1 VRAVV
6 VAAAALALA
15 LAVPALASGLPP
27 PQVSGREWLVENG
40 VSGEVLLAHNARAPV
55 PIASLTKLMT
65 VLLTLEHAKLGSV
78 VTVSPEAAAVGESS
92 AGLVAGEKL
101 TVRQL
106 LEGALVASAN
116 DAADALGSYVGH
128 GSETRFVAMMN
139 ARARQLGLR
148 SSHYARP
155 DGLDAPGHVSSAR
168 DVTYLARLLMH
179 RPAFRRIVRLR
190 AATLPG
196 GRVLHTWNDLLYSY
210 PGIFGVK
217 TGHTS
222 AAGWNEVAAAHRD
235 GVSIYATLIGSPDRS
250 TRNRDLAKLLDWG
263 FAHYTRVR
271 PVVRGRVYA
280 EAKLGYGHHPL
291 ALVAARS
298 FPLVAR
304 VDRPLVRR
312 VVYPDTA
319 RLPVSRGQALGQV
332 RIYQEGRLIGV
343 VPLVAARSVAR
354 PGLAGRA
361 KWYAGRTLHHV
372 TGWFS

>member
-1 VRAVV
+1 
-6 VAAAALALA
+6 LALT
-15 LAVPALASGLPP
+15 VPALAAGPPP

-40 VSGEVLLAHNARAPV
+40 VTGEVLLAHDARARV

-65 VLLTLEHAKLGSV
+65 VLLTLEHAKLTDV
-78 VTVSPEAAAVGESS
+78 VTVSPQAAAVGESS

-106 LEGALVASAN
+106 LDAALVASAN
-116 DAADALGSYVGH
+116 DAADALASYVGH
-128 GSETRFVAMMN
+128 GSEPRFVAMMN
-139 ARARQLGLR
+139 ARARRLGLR
-148 SSHYARP
+148 SSHYVRP

-168 DVTYLARLLMH
+168 DVTFLARLLMH
-179 RPAFRRIVRLR
+179 RPAIRQIVRQR

-196 GRVLHTWNDLLYSY
+196 GRALHTWNDLLYSY

-222 AAGWNEVAAAHRD
+222 EAGWNQVAAARRG

-250 TRNRDLAKLLDWG
+250 TRNRDLGKLLDWG

-271 PVVRGRVYA
+271 PVVGGLRYA
-280 EAKLGYGHHPL
+280 EAKLGYGRHPV

-298 FPLVAR
+298 FRLVAR

-312 VVYPDTA
+312 VVYRDTA
-319 RLPVSRGQALGQV
+319 SLPVSRGQSLGQV
-332 RIYQEGRLIGV
+332 RIYQEGRLLGV
-343 VPLVAARSVAR
+343 VPLVAARSVTR

-361 KWYAGRTLHHV
+361 GWYAGRTLHHV
-372 TGWFS
+372 LGWFS

>member
-15 LAVPALASGLPP
+15 VPAFAAGPP
-27 PQVSGREWLVENG
+27 PAPQVSGREWLVENG
-40 VSGEVLLAHNARAPV
+40 TTGEVLLSHDAREPV

-65 VLLTLEHAKLGSV
+65 VLLTLEHAKLSSV

-116 DAADALGSYVGH
+116 DAADALGSYIGH

-148 SSHYARP
+148 SSHYVRP
-155 DGLDAPGHVSSAR
+155 DGLDAPGHVSSAH

-179 RPAFRRIVRLR
+179 RPAIRQIVRMR
-190 AATLPG
+190 TATLPG
-196 GRVLHTWNDLLYSY
+196 GRVLHTWNDLLFSY

-222 AAGWNEVAAAHRD
+222 EAGWNQVAAARRG
-235 GVSIYATLIGSPDRS
+235 GVSIYATLIGSPDRT

-263 FAHYTRVR
+263 FAHYERVR
-271 PVVRGRVYA
+271 PVLPGKTYA
-280 EAKLGYGHHPL
+280 WARLGYGRRRL
-291 ALVAARS
+291 ALVAQHS
-298 FPLVAR
+298 FFPVAR
-304 VDRPLVRR
+304 VDRRIVER
-312 VVYPDTA
+312 VVYPDTVS
-319 RLPVSRGQALGQV
+319 LPVSRGQSLGQV
-332 RIYQEGRLIGV
+332 RVYQEGRLLGA
-343 VPLVAARSVAR
+343 VPLVAARSVSR
-354 PGLAGRA
+354 PGLVGRA
-361 KWYAGRTLHHV
+361 GWYAGRTLHHV
-372 TGWFS
+372 WGWVS

>member
-15 LAVPALASGLPP
+15 VPALAAGPAP

-40 VSGEVLLAHNARAPV
+40 VTGEVLLAHNARGRE

-65 VLLTLEHAKLGSV
+65 VLLTLEHAKLNSV
-78 VTVSPEAAAVGESS
+78 VTVSPQAAAVGESS

-106 LEGALVASAN
+106 LDGALVASAN
-116 DAADALGSYVGH
+116 DAADALASYVGH

-148 SSHYARP
+148 SSHYVRP

-168 DVTYLARLLMH
+168 DVTFLARLLMH
-179 RPAFRRIVRLR
+179 RPAIRQIVRQR

-222 AAGWNEVAAAHRD
+222 EAGWNQVAAAHRG

-271 PVVRGRVYA
+271 PVVRGRAYA
-280 EAKLGYGHHPL
+280 QAKLGYGRHPV

-298 FPLVAR
+298 FRLVAR

-312 VVYPDTA
+312 LVYRDTA
-319 RLPVSRGQALGQV
+319 NLPVSKGQSLGQV
-332 RIYQEGRLIGV
+332 RIYQEGRLLGV
-343 VPLVAARSVAR
+343 VPLVAARSVPR

-372 TGWFS
+372 AGWFS